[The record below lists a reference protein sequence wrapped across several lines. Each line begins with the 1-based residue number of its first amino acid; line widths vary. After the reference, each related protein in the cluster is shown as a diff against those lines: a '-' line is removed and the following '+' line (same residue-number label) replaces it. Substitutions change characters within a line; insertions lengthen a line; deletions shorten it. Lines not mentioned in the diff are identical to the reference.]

1 MTFLHDVFLYF
12 NDPLNWRGT
21 NGITNRLV
29 EHLGLSLSSMLIA
42 CLIAVPGGVL
52 LGRSRRRG
60 ALAVNIANIGRAVP
74 SFALIALGVI
84 WLGIGVRPALIALV
98 LLALPPVFTLTFTA
112 VRGVDAATVDAA
124 RGMGMTRGRLLR
136 KVQLPMA
143 LPLVL
148 NGIRLSSS
156 AVIATASLASLV
168 SWGGLGRFIVDGF
181 AIRDFVQVV
190 VGVVLI
196 AALVLLNEVLFAVIG
211 RLAISPGLRRS
222 GTSRARLRRAPA

>member
-1 MTFLHDVFLYF
+1 MSFLNDVFLYF

-21 NGITNRLV
+21 NGITNRVL
-29 EHLGLSLSSMLIA
+29 EHIGLSVSTMVIA
-42 CLIAVPGGVL
+42 CLIALPGGVL
-52 LGRSRRRG
+52 LGRSNRRG
-60 ALAVNIANIGRAVP
+60 AVAVNVANIGRAIP

-84 WLGIGVRPALIALV
+84 WLGLGVRPALIALV

-112 VRGVDAATVDAA
+112 VRGVDPAMVDAA
-124 RGMGMTRGRLLR
+124 RGMGMTDGRLLR
-136 KVQLPMA
+136 EVQLPIA

-196 AALVLLNEVLFAVIG
+196 AALVLLNEALFALLG
-211 RLAISPGLRRS
+211 RLVISPGLRRRRVRRV
-222 GTSRARLRRAPA
+222 RAVRTPA